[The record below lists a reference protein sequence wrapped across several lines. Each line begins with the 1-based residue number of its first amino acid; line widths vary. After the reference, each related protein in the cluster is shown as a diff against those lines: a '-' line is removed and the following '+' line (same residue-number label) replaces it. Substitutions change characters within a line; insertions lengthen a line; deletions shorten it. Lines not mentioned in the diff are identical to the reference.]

1 MDAQVITIGSLFSGI
16 GGLELGL
23 ELAIPSARVIWQCE
37 RAAFPRA
44 ILEDRYP
51 GVRIYRDVRDIDARA
66 ARPDLICGGFPCQDV
81 SVAGEGAGLSGER
94 SGLWW
99 QFRRIVRQL
108 RPEVVFIENV
118 HAGWRRWLPI
128 VRRTLWRIGYA
139 SLPLR
144 VLAADVGAPHKRAR
158 TFVLAYA
165 GVERLEEW
173 ALRRGG
179 DERPAAAGSGAVAHA
194 DGGKLRQLQQR
205 VPGRRAGGVL
215 DEGQAEPGCH
225 GQVLADADGGRC
237 GPDERD
243 LRARERDAAR
253 GRALLLADAH
263 RRGRESLGL
272 AKQAWLDGER
282 WGLAD
287 RLYSAG
293 WQLPP
298 GPDAINGWDGPQP
311 AVRRAPDDLSRWVGR
326 SQLEALGNAVV
337 PLAAAHAWRTL
348 TALALALA
356 GKAAA

>member
-1 MDAQVITIGSLFSGI
+1 MTITIGSLFSGI
-16 GGLELGL
+16 GGLDLGL

-37 RAAFPRA
+37 RALFPRA

-99 QFRRIVRQL
+99 EFRRIVREL
-108 RPEVVFIENV
+108 RPDVVFIENV

-128 VRRTLWRIGYA
+128 VRRSLWRVGYA

-144 VLAADVGAPHKRAR
+144 VLASDVGAPHKRAR
-158 TFVLAYA
+158 CFVLAYA
-165 GVERLEEW
+165 GLERLEEW

-179 DERPAAAGSGAVAHA
+179 DERTP
-194 DGGKLRQLQQR
+194 
-205 VPGRRAGGVL
+205 
-215 DEGQAEPGCH
+215 
-225 GQVLADADGGRC
+225 
-237 GPDERD
+237 
-243 LRARERDAAR
+243 AAR
-253 GRALLLADAH
+253 GRALAHAGGIDGAPPDQEGRPRRRDADRGDPGAGDLADAH

-272 AKQAWLDGER
+272 AQQAGLDGKR

-287 RLYSAG
+287 RLYPAG

-298 GPDAINGWDGPQP
+298 GPDAIHGWDGPQP

-326 SQLEALGNAVV
+326 AQLEALGNAVV
-337 PLAAAHAWRTL
+337 PVAAAHAWRTL
-348 TALALALA
+348 IALALA
-356 GKAAA
+356 GRAVA